1 MTNKKLI
8 TGLIALLVAVYSQA
22 NPAEEGK
29 TIFTSRCAA
38 CHNVNKIMTGPALA
52 GVDQRRSMEWITKF
66 IQSSQSLVKSG
77 DKDAVALFQQFNRV
91 PMPDHPDLTSDH
103 IKSIVEY
110 INSES
115 KPIGEQTA
123 PFAKP
128 ATRSTGYKPLSLT
141 KDYLIFLVYLAI
153 VGMLIGVLLLAV
165 HVSGYNQ
172 KNTGI
177 KRAL

>member
-1 MTNKKLI
+1 MTNKKLFAC
-8 TGLIALLVAVYSQA
+8 LIVLFISLFVYA
-22 NPAEEGK
+22 NPVEDGK
-29 TIFTSRCAA
+29 IIFTSRCAA
-38 CHNVNKIMTGPALA
+38 CHNVNKVLTGPALA

-110 INSES
+110 IKSES
-115 KPIGEQTA
+115 KPVGEQVA

-128 ATRSTGYKPLSLT
+128 GKREPGYKPLSLQ

-153 VGMLIGVLLLAV
+153 VGMLIAVLLFAV
-165 HVSGYNQ
+165 HVNSLKQ
-172 KNTGI
+172 KTQN
-177 KRAL
+177 KKSW